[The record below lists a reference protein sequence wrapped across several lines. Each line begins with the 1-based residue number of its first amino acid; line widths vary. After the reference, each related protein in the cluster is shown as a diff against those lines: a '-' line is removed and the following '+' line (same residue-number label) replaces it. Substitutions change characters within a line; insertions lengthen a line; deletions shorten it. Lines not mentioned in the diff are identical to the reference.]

1 MSEEKKGLTR
11 RGFIAVGGAATGAL
25 LGSADHAQAEEKPK
39 SEKTPLPQVP
49 RRKLGKTNQTVPIL
63 LMGGSMRFD
72 QRFDPKMAE
81 CLRFGLNYFDM
92 ADCYAGGTSE
102 TAMGN
107 FHTRL
112 KNRDQI
118 WITSKSDEHEPD
130 GFVKTVE
137 QSLTKMKTNYVN
149 LYFLHNLTDPD
160 YLSADLAKT
169 VEGLKK
175 AGKIRHFGFSCHGS
189 NVADLLKRASKLSW
203 VDAIMFR
210 YNFRQY
216 GNKELNDAMDAA
228 HKSNIGLI
236 AMKTQGSEASFEK
249 SWRKFEQT
257 GKWNKFQAVMK
268 AVWADERISAA
279 VSQMDTF
286 EKLKENIAA
295 AVDKSELSALERE
308 SIDKYAAATRNLACD
323 GCEHLCNPTV
333 NASVQIGA
341 TMRYLMY
348 HDVYGQDE
356 LARELFAKLPP
367 ESQAIEGVDF
377 EPANRACPNGI
388 DVAHHMARAA
398 KLFLA

>member
-11 RGFIAVGGAATGAL
+11 RGFIAVSGASAGAVL
-25 LGSADHAQAEEKPK
+25 AHSGVAAAEEKPK
-39 SEKTPLPQVP
+39 EPEAPLPQVP
-49 RRKLGKTNQTVPIL
+49 RRKLGKTNETVPIL

-72 QRFDPKMAE
+72 QRFDPKFAE
-81 CLRFGLNYFDM
+81 CMRFGLNYFDM

-102 TAMGN
+102 TAMGA
-107 FHTRL
+107 FHTRM
-112 KNRDQI
+112 KNRDSM
-118 WITSKSDEHEPD
+118 WITSKSDEHEPA

-137 QSLTKMKTNYVN
+137 QSLTKMKTSYVN
-149 LYFLHNLTDPD
+149 MYFLHALTDTS
-160 YLSADLAKT
+160 YLSPELAKT
-169 VEGLKK
+169 VDGLKK

-189 NVADLLKRASKLSW
+189 NVAELLKHAAKLPW
-203 VDAIMFR
+203 VDSIMFR

-216 GNKELNDAMDAA
+216 GDKALNEAMDAA

-249 SWRKFEQT
+249 SWKKFEQA

-286 EKLKENIAA
+286 EKLKQNIAA
-295 AVDKSELSALERE
+295 AVDKSELSQVERE
-308 SIDKYAAATRNLACD
+308 SIDKYAAATRHLACD
-323 GCEHLCNPTV
+323 GCDHICNPAV
-333 NASVQIGA
+333 AAPVQIGA

-356 LARELFAKLPP
+356 LARELFHQLPASAKAL
-367 ESQAIEGVDF
+367 EGTDF
-377 EPANRACPNGI
+377 AAANRACPNGI

-398 KLFLA
+398 KLFVA